1 MNKAEFIT
9 LIDNPQ
15 NLDKSHITA
24 LKNIAVDFPYFQ
36 ANHILLSKALFN
48 ENHYEFEKQL
58 KSTALLVSNR
68 ELLYRFLHNLNIEA
82 PVEEIA
88 IIHLPEIEEKITELV
103 SDIFIE
109 EEVEEKIIEE
119 VIIESIEEAIIPIKN
134 ETQEIIVE
142 PIIEPEI
149 IQHQNETFS
158 FTEWLLLSSGSIKE
172 QMEQNDIV
180 EQIEV
185 EQEQII
191 EEVPIVH
198 ELKID
203 EQIPK
208 TNIHQFE
215 SILDKFIR
223 ENPSISRPKA
233 EFYKPAQVAKQSGEE
248 DDDLVTETLANIYY
262 QQGAYKKAIRA
273 YEKLCLIYPHKLTYF
288 ATLIQKI
295 KDEIKND

>member
-82 PVEEIA
+82 PVEETSNN
-88 IIHLPEIEEKITELV
+88 HLSEIEEKITELV

-109 EEVEEKIIEE
+109 EVAEEKIIEDVVAE
-119 VIIESIEEAIIPIKN
+119 TIEDFILPN
-134 ETQEIIVE
+134 ENKTQEIILE
-142 PIIEPEI
+142 PTIEPEI

-158 FTEWLLLSSGSIKE
+158 FTEWLLLSSGKIAKTLE
-172 QMEQNDIV
+172 GNNIV
-180 EQIEV
+180 EQMEV

-191 EEVPIVH
+191 EEAPIISD
-198 ELKID
+198 LKID